1 MRFSFEG
8 SLRANMGNLQGAAL
22 GMGILLAAVMLK
34 KALLKLPSSWGL
46 DSAALLGAFKLSPA
60 LVGQALSHAFGQA
73 GDTLVTRPQQMRLKV
88 TPPNLSLMNWNLAR
102 LSYMLDVLLERH
114 PIT

>member
-1 MRFSFEG
+1 
-8 SLRANMGNLQGAAL
+8 MGFLFAAFL
-22 GMGILLAAVMLK
+22 LK
-34 KALLKLPSSWGL
+34 KGIFKRPQSWGL
-46 DSAALLGAFKLSPA
+46 DSTALLGALKLSPSLA
-60 LVGQALSHAFGQA
+60 GQALSHVFGQA

-88 TPPNLSLMNWNLAR
+88 TPPDLSIMNWNLAR